1 MDERSIRIAH
11 EMTTM
16 VTRQT
21 GLTYDEA
28 KDQLKLHSGDYMKVI
43 REAHGITDKVSDKV
57 ASKSQERYR
66 QIRSCMDSAALS
78 YQANKERQEAIAAL
92 HAKKD

>member
-1 MDERSIRIAH
+1 MDEGSIRIAH

-21 GLTYDEA
+21 NLTYEEA
-28 KDQLKLHSGDYMKVI
+28 KEQLKRHSGDYLKVI
-43 REAHGITDKVSDKV
+43 REAHGINDKVSDKV
-57 ASKSQERYR
+57 TSKSQERYR

-78 YQANKERQEAIAAL
+78 YQAAKEREEALASL
-92 HAKKD
+92 RSKKE